1 MLNSIKKQVSTLE
14 TELQKIEKQF
24 NCPIQK
30 AFNSLK
36 LCSELNF
43 SLRDKIVGYS
53 FPTPEEEITFFKELK
68 PRVMAHLLFYTQVY
82 NIETLLPAGSET
94 ARKSF
99 LLAELEKLKPY
110 FEENQDVWRYYRSGF
125 THWDDQYFLRKNR
138 SLQGTGP
145 IEGCFFES
153 DPLYSTCMDY
163 KLAKLLALTRL
174 QAYLETALQNTNR
187 GPLPPDSENK
197 NIFSLTWTLSKS
209 AMVEMIYAFYAAGVF
224 NNGKATVAQIAECF
238 GPMFNIELGDFYH
251 SFTEIRERKI
261 SQTKMLDQLR
271 AALIKKIDEL

>member
-1 MLNSIKKQVSTLE
+1 MITKFKKQISVLE
-14 TELQKIEKQF
+14 TELQRIEKQF
-24 NCPIQK
+24 TCSIQK

-43 SLRDKIVGYS
+43 SLRDKIVCYT

-68 PRVMAHLLFYTQVY
+68 PRVMAHLLFFTQVY

-94 ARKSF
+94 SRKSF
-99 LLAELEKLKPY
+99 LLAELEKLKPC
-110 FEENQDVWRYYRSGF
+110 FEENQDLWRYYRSGF
-125 THWDDQYFLRKNR
+125 THSDEQYFLRKNR
-138 SLQGTGP
+138 SLHGTGT

-174 QAYLETALQNTNR
+174 QAYLESALQNTNR
-187 GPLPPDSENK
+187 GPLPPDSGN
-197 NIFSLTWTLSKS
+197 NNVFSLTWTLSKS

-251 SFTEIRERKI
+251 CFTEIRERKI